1 VSPLVLTSFGIAKTA
16 LLWLLFDIVVYSG
29 ILFGPSL
36 IAKGLGLAPT
46 TFSLLQSF
54 GFVIPGALTGVA
66 LIDKIGRKQLP
77 VIGFIGAAIMLG
89 LFAWQRDQV
98 MSAPTFGML
107 LSGLYS
113 VFITGGPSMASGAGI
128 LGVELAR
135 PDPHPHDRPIGH
147 RGRRRIGA
155 SISAFSFPCSL
166 VLWARQA
173 SSRCLPLFQ
182 CSARSAS
189 WW

>member
-1 VSPLVLTSFGIAKTA
+1 VLPLVLTSFGIAKTA

-128 LGVELAR
+128 LGVELAPTR
-135 PDPHPHDRPIGH
+135 IRTIGQSVTVV
-147 RGRRRIGA
+147 GGRIGA